1 MLVVE
6 DDRSVREVLG
16 LVLGLE
22 GYEVALAPDGLTAL
36 RLVEERRPDVVVLD
50 ALMPRLDGAG
60 FAGELAR
67 RGLRPGIPIVLVT
80 GDARPGRAGAI
91 GPEATIAKPFDLE
104 VLLASVA
111 ALAGGTA

>member
-6 DDRSVREVLG
+6 DDRSVREFLD
-16 LVLGLE
+16 LALRLE

-50 ALMPRLDGAG
+50 ALMPRLAGAG

-67 RGLRPGIPIVLVT
+67 RGLRPAIPILLMT
-80 GDARPGRAGAI
+80 GDVRPGRARAI
-91 GPEATIAKPFDLE
+91 GPEALLTKPFDLDA
-104 VLLASVA
+104 LLASVA